1 MNQVI
6 KKALS
11 TVERSRAACV
21 TLRGIRNETWR
32 CEAFEEIFLELL
44 FGVREKVRELTPHNR
59 RKKKRTLFLRQ
70 TQLHTNKGLK
80 TNEYSNP
87 FS

>member
-59 RKKKRTLFLRQ
+59 RKKKKKDLSFLGRRNYIQ
-70 TQLHTNKGLK
+70 TRA
-80 TNEYSNP
+80 
-87 FS
+87 